1 VFFVHFTDGD
11 VPLAVVFGVSVPE
24 PDGSMLKDI
33 EPFTADEHVFVIL
46 AVTPVVAGIVAVM
59 VFGVAQVG
67 QTIVSVIPLLLL

>member
-1 VFFVHFTDGD
+1 
-11 VPLAVVFGVSVPE
+11 
-24 PDGSMLKDI
+24 MLKDI